1 VKHGQIL
8 YAFGEEQVVLLEIRE
23 KRNLKKIVTVTSSFR
38 TVTNFI
44 RSKEN

>member
-8 YAFGEEQVVLLEIRE
+8 YAFGVEQVVLLEIRE
-23 KRNLKKIVTVTSSFR
+23 KRNLNKIL

-44 RSKEN
+44 ESREN